1 MRRVHTT
8 ALLLDVRDLQEKDRI
23 VTFLTVEHGQKRG
36 VARSARTKF
45 SRYAGQLQPLAK
57 VQLSWFEKEG
67 RDLVRLGEV
76 ELERPAMAIMEDLEG
91 ILLSSY
97 LAEHMVHFAQ
107 ENEPSPKLFRLL
119 DSTIEALLAGVD
131 RHLAAR
137 YYEIWVLRLAGIFPP
152 PSICPLC
159 AQPFPDR
166 AVLMAAEG
174 ALVCPSCMPGGW
186 TIGAAELELLRH
198 SARQNLAQ
206 LSTRPPTAAV
216 LNRIEELCG
225 RIRRHF
231 LQTELRSY
239 QVMRDTLAI

>member
-1 MRRVHTT
+1 MRRVHAT
-8 ALLLDVRDLQEKDRI
+8 ALILDVRDLQEKDRI
-23 VTFLTVEHGQKRG
+23 VTLLTVEHGQKRG

-76 ELERPAMAIMEDLEG
+76 ELVRPAMDIMEDLEG
-91 ILLSSY
+91 ILLASY

-119 DSTIEALLAGVD
+119 DSTIEALLTGID
-131 RHLAAR
+131 RQLAAR
-137 YYEIWVLRLAGIFPP
+137 YYEVWVLRLAGIFPP
-152 PSICPLC
+152 PSLCPLC
-159 AQPFPDR
+159 GQAFPGR
-166 AVLMAAEG
+166 AVLLAAEG

-186 TIGAAELELLRH
+186 TIGAEELDFLRR
-198 SARQNLAQ
+198 SARQNLEQ
-206 LSTRPPTAAV
+206 LSALPPSAAT
-216 LNRIEELCG
+216 LSRIEELCG

-239 QVMRDTLAI
+239 KVMRDTLAT

>member
-1 MRRVHTT
+1 MRRVSVT

-23 VTFLTVEHGQKRG
+23 ATFLTVEHGQKRG

-76 ELERPAMAIMEDLEG
+76 ELVRPAMAMMEDLEG
-91 ILLSSY
+91 ILLASY

-119 DSTIEALLAGVD
+119 DTTIEALLAGVD
-131 RHLAAR
+131 RQLAAR

-152 PSICPLC
+152 PTLCPLC
-159 AQPFPDR
+159 AQPFPGR
-166 AVLMAAEG
+166 AILMAAEG
-174 ALVCPSCMPGGW
+174 ALVCPSCLPGGW
-186 TIGAAELELLRH
+186 SVGAPELDFLRCT
-198 SARQNLAQ
+198 AGQNLAQ
-206 LSTRPPTAAV
+206 LSVHPPSAAT
-216 LNRIEELCG
+216 LGRIEELCG
-225 RIRRHF
+225 RVRRHF

-239 QVMRDTLAI
+239 QVMRDTLAG